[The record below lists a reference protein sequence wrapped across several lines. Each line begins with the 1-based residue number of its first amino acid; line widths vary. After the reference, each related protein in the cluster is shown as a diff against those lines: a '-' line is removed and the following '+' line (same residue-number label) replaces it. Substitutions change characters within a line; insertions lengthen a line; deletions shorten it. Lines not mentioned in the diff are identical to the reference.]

1 MNTKLI
7 AKVTSK
13 GKLEIPPEIL
23 QQLQP
28 NSEYEISITEDEINL
43 IKTQKNLTL
52 DEFLEII
59 DNSEP
64 DPEQP
69 TLEEISE
76 IVKEVRKELWGK
88 KYKKIKSLDNK
99 TDTK

>member
-1 MNTKLI
+1 MITKLI
-7 AKVTSK
+7 AKVTSE

-28 NSEYEISITEDEINL
+28 NSEYEISVTENEIKM
-43 IKTQKNLTL
+43 IKTKKKLTL
-52 DEFLEII
+52 DELFQIVDE
-59 DNSEP
+59 SEP

-76 IVKEVRKELWGK
+76 IVKEVREELWGEK
-88 KYKKIKSLDNK
+88 
-99 TDTK
+99 

>member
-1 MNTKLI
+1 MITKLI
-7 AKVTSK
+7 AKVTSE

-28 NSEYEISITEDEINL
+28 NSEYEISVTENEIKM
-43 IKTQKNLTL
+43 IKTKKKLTL
-52 DEFLEII
+52 DELFQIVDE
-59 DNSEP
+59 SEP

-76 IVKEVRKELWGK
+76 IVKEVREELWGK
-88 KYKKIKSLDNK
+88 K
-99 TDTK
+99 